1 MVTPLGMD
9 CNILRK
15 QKSQR
20 KRVGKF
26 NYFLHL
32 VSEFFFA
39 IFSMILLHAFIF
51 CVHIMVIMIYLI
63 YFSEIKSLFY
73 FKHILLSC
81 KTRQIDKTQVCE
93 VIYRK

>member
-1 MVTPLGMD
+1 MVSPLGID

-39 IFSMILLHAFIF
+39 IFSMILLQAFFLVCAYYSNYDIF
-51 CVHIMVIMIYLI
+51 D
-63 YFSEIKSLFY
+63 LF
-73 FKHILLSC
+73 
-81 KTRQIDKTQVCE
+81 
-93 VIYRK
+93 